1 MPHFAHFPPT
11 STFNSAVAALPPCW
25 FAITAQTLR
34 EIPHCQDMDLC
45 TACEMPVDDAAHQH
59 PCTSSRKCPFCSAV
73 FSRPDGAR
81 RHAKTCPQRGSRT
94 LHEGKRGRKTR
105 SCDQCSRLKV
115 HCSARSPCERCVSR
129 KLDCTYSRC
138 CPTTTNRQPA
148 APHDEPHVTRG
159 SSSRASIP
167 KSFLLNFTDERQD
180 FITECAVGEEPDG
193 ALLGPTSVAATPS
206 PAPSDSC
213 LDCINPTL
221 LLPFDEN
228 QNYLEPLEFERLYGT
243 EEQDLLGAFVDQSRR
258 LKGDLLAARLHQLEW
273 EITEHITSNPSYRGP
288 HLNPVAFRQFF
299 SVSNVQNFAM
309 IFCRKRHYQYPLIHW
324 PTFCLEE
331 ASLPLLM
338 VVALTGATYSYR
350 PGQGLGSVTEA
361 RKLYHLADAFVFE
374 RLNTFLRD
382 ASPSSE
388 VNQIEGVQLCQA
400 GLLMYGLETLSIS
413 DSAIYR
419 IAVTER
425 LPAIATALRRLQ
437 LVGTRHSP
445 PEEEDWQLFVHREQV
460 IRLATWTFAVDGL
473 ATLCCNNPPIFS
485 MLEMSGS
492 LPCNPALWDADSET
506 AFGMLRRDHSA
517 RSLSLKDIMPRLL
530 DSASRN
536 VDGDLENLSP
546 FDLHIVICAFQ
557 PIIFNS
563 HVSMSLPQQSK
574 TLLHALTRWKYLW
587 ERALERTSSHYR
599 QYLGMAKNIPAIEHL
614 SRRIVQV
621 ATSPQVGS
629 SRYLERVPSYGA
641 RELHSFMQEFMSD
654 V

>member
-1 MPHFAHFPPT
+1 
-11 STFNSAVAALPPCW
+11 
-25 FAITAQTLR
+25 
-34 EIPHCQDMDLC
+34 MDIC
-45 TACEMPVDDAAHQH
+45 TACQLPVDDPAHH
-59 PCTSSRKCPFCSAV
+59 FPCTSGRKCPFCSAV

-94 LHEGKRGRKTR
+94 LHQGKRGRKTR
-105 SCDQCSRLKV
+105 SCDHCSRLKV
-115 HCSARSPCERCVSR
+115 HCNARSPCERCVSR
-129 KLDCTYSRC
+129 KLDCTYSR
-138 CPTTTNRQPA
+138 TATNRHPA
-148 APHDEPHVTRG
+148 APYEESPAARG

-193 ALLGPTSVAATPS
+193 ALLGPTSVTATPS
-206 PAPSDSC
+206 PAPSDTC

-221 LLPFDEN
+221 LLPFDES
-228 QNYLEPLEFERLYGT
+228 QSYLESLEFERLYGT

-258 LKGDLLAARLHQLEW
+258 LKGDLLAARLHQLER
-273 EITEHITSNPSYRGP
+273 EITENITSNPSYRGP
-288 HLNPVAFRQFF
+288 PFNPVAFRQFF
-299 SVSNVQNFAM
+299 TVSNVQSFAM

-324 PTFCLEE
+324 PTFHLEE

-350 PGQGLGSVTEA
+350 AGQGLENVTEA
-361 RKLYHLADAFVFE
+361 RKLYPLADAFVFE
-374 RLNTFLRD
+374 RLKTFLRD
-382 ASPSSE
+382 TSPFPE
-388 VNQIEGVQLCQA
+388 ANQAEGVSLCQA

-413 DSAIYR
+413 DSGIYR
-419 IAVTER
+419 VAVTER
-425 LPAIATALRRLQ
+425 LPAIVTALRRLL

-445 PEEEDWQLFVHREQV
+445 LGDEDWQLFVYRERV
-460 IRLATWTFAVDGL
+460 IRLVTWTFAVDGL

-492 LPCNPALWDADSET
+492 LPCNPALWDADSENE
-506 AFGMLRRDHSA
+506 FGLLRRENNA
-517 RSLSLKDIMPRLL
+517 PSLSLKDIMPRLL
-530 DSASRN
+530 DGSSK
-536 VDGDLENLSP
+536 DLDADLDSLSP
-546 FDLHIVICAFQ
+546 FDLHIVICALQ

-563 HVSMSLPQQSK
+563 HVTMALPQQSIN
-574 TLLHALTRWKYLW
+574 LLQALSRWKHLW
-587 ERALERTSSHYR
+587 ERALERTSPHYR

-621 ATSPQVGS
+621 ATGPRAGS

-641 RELHSFMQEFMSD
+641 KELHSFMQDFMLD